1 MLFRTM
7 IGRILVGS
15 RLSIMLAVVC
25 SLLAAITLLIY
36 GARETFATI
45 GHAITASKVSSKE
58 TKFLILSFIEIIDL
72 FLLAT
77 VLYITGV
84 GLYELF
90 IDNRIKV
97 PTWLAIGN
105 IEDLKNKLASVVVV
119 ILGVVFLGQAVKWE
133 SGNEILPFGLSVA
146 LVIAAL
152 TYFLSEK
159 NKSEKTKIDIHKI
172 NNRKLETHTENH
184 KIESTNIETN

>member
-7 IGRILVGS
+7 VGRVLVGS

-45 GHAITASKVSSKE
+45 GHAITTNEVSSKE
-58 TKFLILSFIEIIDL
+58 AKFLILSFIEIIDL

-90 IDNRIKV
+90 IDNRIRV
-97 PTWLAIGN
+97 PSWLAINN
-105 IEDLKNKLASVVVV
+105 IEDLKDKLASVVVV

-133 SGNEILPFGLSVA
+133 TGTEILPFGISVA

-159 NKSEKTKIDIHKI
+159 QKTEKKVKPNNHKVE
-172 NNRKLETHTENH
+172 NQKLEHH
-184 KIESTNIETN
+184 QIESTNVEAN

>member
-7 IGRILVGS
+7 VGRILVSS

-25 SLLAAITLLIY
+25 SLLAAITLLVY
-36 GARETFATI
+36 GARETFVTI
-45 GHAITASKVSSKE
+45 GHAITTNEVSSKE
-58 TKFLILSFIEIIDL
+58 AKYLILSFIEIIDL

-77 VLYITGV
+77 VLYITGI

-97 PTWLAIGN
+97 PTWLAVN
-105 IEDLKNKLASVVVV
+105 SIEDLKNKLASVVVV

-133 SGNEILPFGLSVA
+133 SGTEILPFGLSVA
-146 LVIAAL
+146 LMIAAL

-159 NKSEKTKIDIHKI
+159 HKNEKTKVDINKIDNGKI
-172 NNRKLETHTENH
+172 ENH
-184 KIESTNIETN
+184 KIESNNIKTN

>member
-7 IGRILVGS
+7 IGRVLVGS

-45 GHAITASKVSSKE
+45 VHAITASKVSSKE

-97 PTWLAIGN
+97 PTWLAISN

-159 NKSEKTKIDIHKI
+159 HKSGTNKININKIDKHQV
-172 NNRKLETHTENH
+172 ENH

>member
-1 MLFRTM
+1 MLFRNM
-7 IGRILVGS
+7 VGRILVGS

-45 GHAITASKVSSKE
+45 GHAITTSKVSSKE

-97 PTWLAIGN
+97 PTWLAIAN

-133 SGNEILPFGLSVA
+133 SGNEILPFGLSIA
-146 LVIAAL
+146 LVISAL

-159 NKSEKTKIDIHKI
+159 HKSEKTKID
-172 NNRKLETHTENH
+172 NRNIETHRENH
-184 KIESTNIETN
+184 KIDSTNIETN

>member
-7 IGRILVGS
+7 VGRVLVGS

-45 GHAITASKVSSKE
+45 GHAITANEVSSKE
-58 TKFLILSFIEIIDL
+58 AKFLILSFIEIIDL

-97 PTWLAIGN
+97 PTWLAINN

-133 SGNEILPFGLSVA
+133 TGTEILPFGISVA

-159 NKSEKTKIDIHKI
+159 QKTEKKIKP
-172 NNRKLETHTENH
+172 NNH
-184 KIESTNIETN
+184 KVENNKLDHHQIESTNVETN